1 MGVTGELL
9 RWLTL
14 VEPGLGYRIEIKLTR
29 RQYDSI
35 RGSNNFN
42 SKLTNTQVLE
52 IRRLLKKGLGQI
64 EIARMFGVS
73 KQTISGI
80 KTGDRWNWLKG
91 GEGAQ

>member
-1 MGVTGELL
+1 
-9 RWLTL
+9 LTQTL
-14 VEPGLGYRIEIKLTR
+14 HRYAP
-29 RQYDSI
+29 I
-35 RGSNNFN
+35 RGENNRN
-42 SKLTNTQVLE
+42 SKLRELDVLE
-52 IRRLLKKGLGQI
+52 IRRMLKEGVNHR